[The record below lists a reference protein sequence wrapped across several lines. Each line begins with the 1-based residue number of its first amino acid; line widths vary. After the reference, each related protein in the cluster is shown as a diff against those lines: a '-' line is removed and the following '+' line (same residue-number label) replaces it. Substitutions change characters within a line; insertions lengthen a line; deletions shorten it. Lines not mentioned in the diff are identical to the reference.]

1 MYALFLLNHVLFL
14 LPFFLQLNVFLKAYF
29 ISHINLIGCFF
40 TGEPE
45 VGQNCGVI
53 LRAGVL
59 DFKKEVVNILQY
71 SPVQENK
78 LVSHIS

>member
-1 MYALFLLNHVLFL
+1 
-14 LPFFLQLNVFLKAYF
+14 
-29 ISHINLIGCFF
+29 LIGCFF